1 MIYDLSSQIDRK
13 RAEKRFVQLMGES
26 VKIELKKKTKRSI
39 RQNSYLHLLIGYFA
53 IETGYTATESKQIYK
68 EQTPQVYEY
77 EKDGKK
83 FIRSSAD
90 LTTSEMSITID
101 RFRDY
106 SSNEAGIYLPEANED
121 KFLEEIEIEIQRNRY
136 I

>member
-13 RAEKRFVQLMGES
+13 RAEKRFVQLMGEG
-26 VKIELKKKTKRSI
+26 VKIELKKKQKRSI

-53 IETGYTATESKQIYK
+53 IETGYTTVEAKQIYK
-68 EQTPQVYEY
+68 EQSPLIYEY
-77 EKDGKK
+77 EKGDKK

-90 LTTSEMSITID
+90 LTTGDMTKTID
-101 RFRDY
+101 NFRNY
-106 SSNEAGIYLPEANED
+106 SSAQAGIYLPEANED
-121 KFLEEIEIEIQRNRY
+121 KFLDEIEMELQRNRY